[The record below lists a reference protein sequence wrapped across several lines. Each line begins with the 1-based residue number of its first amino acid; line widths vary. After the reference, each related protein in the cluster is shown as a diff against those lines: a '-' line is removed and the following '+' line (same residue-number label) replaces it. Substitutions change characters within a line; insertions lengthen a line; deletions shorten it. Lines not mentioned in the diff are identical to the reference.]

1 MTLIEALTIVNQPP
15 PAESPSFR
23 VLLACGFTPLHIET
37 FLAAHLRT
45 QLPGAS
51 IGIEKGLYGD
61 LAGTLE
67 QLSVRDFHAAAIA
80 LEWSDLDP
88 RLGYRS
94 LGGWRLKDIPDIE
107 ATVAQSLTRLRNA
120 LEAAP
125 RQTVIAI
132 CLPTLALPP
141 AFHTAGWQASTA
153 SLRLSAAIAEFA
165 VWAVSLGSIR
175 VANQEYLD
183 RFSAAP
189 GRFLTKS
196 QFIAGLPYA
205 IPHAEAVGRILAML
219 IQPPPPKKGLIT
231 DLDDTL
237 WKGIAGEVGA
247 EGVCWDLASH
257 AQPHGL
263 YQQLLASLATQ
274 GVLISAASK
283 NNPAVVEQ
291 AFTRKDILLDK
302 SQVFPIEVHW
312 NEKSGSVTRIL
323 RQWNIDASSV
333 VFIDDNAME
342 LDEVKIAHPE
352 ITCFRFPKED
362 PQAVLDLLVLL
373 RDLFGKPDVREED
386 SLRLDSLRAGVILQ
400 QASASPESVETLLA
414 RSEAV
419 VHLDLNPP
427 SGDGRV
433 LELVNKTNQF
443 NINGLRYTD
452 GDWVAHTSGPGAVV
466 VVVSYHDKY
475 GPLGKIAVLKGVWRE
490 TVLDIDCWVM
500 SCRAFSRRIEYQVVK
515 CLFGRFPVDVL
526 QLHYVRTPKNE
537 PVGTFLESITGVV
550 AATGPV
556 RIKRDDFAACCPALY
571 HAVTYS
577 GD

>member
-37 FLAAHLRT
+37 FLAAHLRI

-67 QLSVRDFHAAAIA
+67 QLSLRDFHAAAIA

-132 CLPTLALPP
+132 CLPTLTLPP

-175 VANQEYLD
+175 VANQEYLN

-189 GRFLTKS
+189 ERFLIKS
-196 QFIAGLPYA
+196 QLIAGLPYA

-274 GVLISAASK
+274 GVLIAAASK

-291 AFTRKDILLDK
+291 AFTRKDMLLDK
-302 SQVFPIEVHW
+302 SQVFPFEVHW
-312 NEKSGSVTRIL
+312 NAKSGSVTRIL
-323 RQWNIDASSV
+323 KQWNIDASSV

-352 ITCFRFPKED
+352 VACFRFPKED
-362 PQAVLDLLVLL
+362 PQAVLDLLLLL

-386 SLRLDSLRAGVILQ
+386 SLRLDSLRAGAILQ
-400 QASASPESVETLLA
+400 QAAASPESAETLLA

-443 NINGLRYTD
+443 NINGLRYID
-452 GDWVAHTSGPGAVV
+452 ADWVAQTSSPGAVV
-466 VVVSYHDKY
+466 LLVSYRDKY
-475 GPLGKIAVLKGVWRE
+475 GPLGKIAVLKGVLRE

-515 CLFGRFPVDVL
+515 CLFDRFPVSVL
-526 QLHYVRTPKNE
+526 QLHYMRTPKNE
-537 PVGTFLESITGVV
+537 PVGVFLESIAGVV

-556 RIKRDDFAACCPALY
+556 QIKRDDFAGCCPALY
-571 HAVTYS
+571 HSVKYS